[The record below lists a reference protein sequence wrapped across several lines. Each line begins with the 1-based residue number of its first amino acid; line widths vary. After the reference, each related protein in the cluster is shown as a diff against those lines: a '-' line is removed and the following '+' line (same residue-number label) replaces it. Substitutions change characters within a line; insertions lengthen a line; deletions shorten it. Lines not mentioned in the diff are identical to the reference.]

1 MIQIYSPGNTNYEMN
16 GDMTL
21 FPVLCDADAELGG
34 AWSLE
39 ITHPI
44 DDEGRWKYIEKEAV
58 LSVPTFMGKN
68 QLYRIDEIMDKSDTE
83 ISAKAYPIFYDSRND
98 CFLMDRR
105 PTLKSG
111 QGALDEMTSGTIYS
125 GESNINAVNTAYF
138 VRRNLMDA
146 LGGNSPSFIEVW
158 GGEPLYDNFKV
169 ILNERAG
176 GDYGAEVR
184 YGKNLIGANA
194 SEDMS
199 EVVTRIVPVAY
210 NGRLLSSEYV
220 DSPLIDNY
228 AKVYIKEIKFEEVC
242 LVSDLDENA
251 DTDGKIICNNQEELD
266 AALIQKCNEQ
276 FEAGIDLFKATID
289 VELVALENTE
299 EYKDFKDLVRI
310 GLGDDV
316 NCYHTRLGIST
327 KARAIKIKWDCITD
341 SVKEVTLG
349 DYQKDFLKEWTST
362 ISRVEN
368 VLNKDG
374 SVGAQYIK
382 GVLDAM
388 NTQLRYQKNV
398 AQKQDVRAILFEDL
412 DPNSSLYG
420 ALAIGTQ
427 GIQISRKRTADDREW
442 EWTTAITAQGAYAN
456 AIITGILSDKT
467 GKNRWNLD
475 TGEFVLEGTGIV
487 IKTKN
492 FNLDEDG
499 NLSISGK
506 YTVEYS
512 RTIYA
517 SDYTEADINR
527 IQNIS
532 IKLIEP
538 TEEDYKKYDFK
549 GTGIDSY
556 SALIIRK
563 MLIGEVEY
571 YKFTYR
577 ITIDPTK
584 NDSVIKTEYL
594 VMTNKDSEERS
605 YGKVMVGGMGIRAEE
620 MFCRFFEASGYKF
633 LDESTGMAMDGTSGN
648 FISPDGKG
656 IQVNGGL
663 ITNIAELSCEVLW
676 SGEAW
681 GAYMHEN
688 QSIELNGFI
697 PQCPSGIALVFSRYD
712 PDADIAYNEDFVT
725 CFVDKHTVSEHNG
738 AWHTFFLP
746 SFDCIGI
753 KRLYINTSEIWG
765 HSENDNVGTV
775 NGMVYDNN
783 KWVLRYVLRV

>member
-420 ALAIGTQ
+420 ALSLGTQ
-427 GIQISRKRTADDREW
+427 GIQIGDERTVDNRDW
-442 EWTTAITAQGAYAN
+442 KWSTAITSHGIVAN
-456 AIITGILSDKT
+456 AIITGLLSDRT

-512 RTIYA
+512 RTVHATDFTQADLERIKEINIKQI
-517 SDYTEADINR
+517 EA
-527 IQNIS
+527 
-532 IKLIEP
+532 
-538 TEEDYKKYDFK
+538 TEEDYAKYDFK

-556 SALIIRK
+556 SLLIIQK
-563 MLIGEVEY
+563 LLIGAVEW

-584 NDSVIKTEYL
+584 NDSIIKTEYL
-594 VMTNKDSEERS
+594 VMTNNDSEEKK
-605 YGKVMVGGMGIRAEE
+605 YGQVMVGGMGIRAEE

-633 LDESTGMAMDGTSGN
+633 LDESTGMAMGGTSGN
-648 FISPDGKG
+648 FISPDGKEV
-656 IQVNGGL
+656 QVNGGL
-663 ITNIAELSCEVLW
+663 ITNIFELSREVLW
-676 SGEAW
+676 SGAM
-681 GAYMHEN
+681 YMHGD
-688 QSIELNGFI
+688 QSIELESFI
-697 PQCPSGIALVFSRYD
+697 NQHPTGIALVFSYYD
-712 PDADIAYNEDFVT
+712 SDTGTAYDEDFVT
-725 CFVDKHTVSEHNG
+725 CFVDKHTVSQHDG
-738 AWHTFFLP
+738 AWHTFFLS
-746 SFDCIGI
+746 SFDYVGI
-753 KRLYINTSEIWG
+753 KRLYINRSKIFG
-765 HSENDNVGTV
+765 CNENTHDGTKNGIVFDNR
-775 NGMVYDNN
+775 